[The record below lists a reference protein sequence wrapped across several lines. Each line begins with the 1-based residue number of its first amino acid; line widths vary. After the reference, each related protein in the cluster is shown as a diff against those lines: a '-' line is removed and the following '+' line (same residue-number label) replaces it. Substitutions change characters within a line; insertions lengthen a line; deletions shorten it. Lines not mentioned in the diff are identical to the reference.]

1 MHDTAEFRRATKATA
16 TTKKNKQ
23 TQAAWNK
30 TIKSPNKKQKKLKNN
45 TKKQNYETPTDFHA
59 GWTL

>member
-30 TIKSPNKKQKKLKNN
+30 TIKNPNEKPKTQKNKKNKKL
-45 TKKQNYETPTDFHA
+45 
-59 GWTL
+59 